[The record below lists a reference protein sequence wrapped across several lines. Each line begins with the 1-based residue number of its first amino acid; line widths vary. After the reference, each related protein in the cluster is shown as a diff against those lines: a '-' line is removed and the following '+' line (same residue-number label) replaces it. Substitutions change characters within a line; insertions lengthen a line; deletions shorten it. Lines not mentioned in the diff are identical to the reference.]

1 MTKTFCDRCGK
12 EIKEECGW
20 ITHRTLYASIRL
32 IPGKKHAEWSERAD
46 LYICPECEV
55 KNSEYVG
62 MIVSG
67 IFAQYHG
74 TRDVKVTIF
83 RLEPAST
90 MRSE

>member
-1 MTKTFCDRCGK
+1 MDKFIYK
-12 EIKEECGW
+12 IYIE
-20 ITHRTLYASIRL
+20 S
-32 IPGKKHAEWSERAD
+32 D
-46 LYICPECEV
+46 LVCEV
-55 KNSEYVG
+55 RNLEYVG